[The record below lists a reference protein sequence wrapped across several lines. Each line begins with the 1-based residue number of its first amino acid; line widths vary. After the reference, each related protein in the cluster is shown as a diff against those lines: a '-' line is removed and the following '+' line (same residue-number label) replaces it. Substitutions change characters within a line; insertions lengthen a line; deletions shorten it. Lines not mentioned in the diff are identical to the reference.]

1 MWAEPQARA
10 VIGKTHTSRGER
22 AGKSARDA
30 QRRVLRALY
39 VIG

>member
-10 VIGKTHTSRGER
+10 VIGATHTSQGER
-22 AGKSARDA
+22 EGKPARDA
-30 QRRVLRALY
+30 QRRVLRDLY